1 MSIWAC
7 YDSTRGQ
14 QQSGTSKPRRK
25 GGEAQVLEVISLL
38 VAVAIA
44 VNWLK
49 DLKKAVEAAR
59 DSEDGQ

>member
-1 MSIWAC
+1 M
-7 YDSTRGQ
+7 
-14 QQSGTSKPRRK
+14 
-25 GGEAQVLEVISLL
+25 LEVISLL